1 MKQKISA
8 LGSGLD
14 RPFGASLAFL
24 GLDQKP
30 GTVEDVGPDAT
41 LKTMLAR
48 SAGAGNSPSQLL
60 SAVVSEYLS
69 DDERIRLEK
78 GRSIAIIGRDREA
91 DDILDTLV
99 RVKGKA
105 PVLIAPPGS
114 KSTIARRAVQRAIA
128 GEYPQSKPYRRMLE
142 RAHWVAITPGRLM
155 ALTSANNP
163 AGRKQA
169 VERFFDAALAIEK
182 KEKIRLVVFID
193 DFHTFDGDQVE
204 ALTSYMDSDT
214 RAVSIVG
221 ACSADKFNLA
231 FKDKANF
238 ARRVRQI
245 PVVEFSDEESLR
257 ILEKSW
263 IPRIEAHYG
272 VRFGE
277 RAKTPLVKLGTA
289 LYPEGGK
296 IDAGLKMAIDLAIH
310 CLRRQG
316 SAEPSGACLGQEAP
330 GEGSVAVE
338 EEDVYAFFKAR
349 TGYPVNPF
357 NPEEL
362 AGYMRALDA
371 ALGSEIIG
379 QERMRRD
386 LLHLFQD
393 VIVGSKKDMGVIAL
407 LGPTGTGKSQV
418 AKLLAQYGFNNPR
431 ALLRIDMTE
440 YRSHDSSL
448 NKLFGAV
455 GGLVTSTERQG
466 ILCDWF
472 DDPSQGKY
480 GGVVLIDEAERG
492 DTGVWERLMEFF
504 DTGTFVGG
512 DGRRRQARR
521 HIVILTS
528 NRGDKVLFPDSIVHW
543 SDAQIADYAEKIEE
557 KTLKRLFQMKLTGRD
572 EFQIPTP
579 VLNRIDR
586 YTVAAPLRSGQVAEI
601 VRRLSQKHMDAI
613 ASDLEVSITLDPR
626 IAKRLGEHYF
636 SVMDGVRPV
645 ERGVAKFFNAVKERL
660 QAGAIRSLRGRTMDL
675 TLHADNEAEGQARA
689 LCDGAFAF
697 AIDLPKAQVA
707 DPLLDPDFARRIAR
721 LSEILPQQVKGQDD
735 AVERTIEALASWL
748 SLPAASRRPL
758 GLFWVGPTGVG
769 KTELARAISLA
780 TFESRERMEIISF
793 GEVSN
798 EHRLNQVIGAPP
810 GTIGSDEVRTFERA
824 LRNMPEG
831 GVLVLDEISN
841 MGENIPTRDALFK
854 RLYHPFE
861 EGRWTSSATGET
873 YDLSKYVV
881 VLTGNDGEDYF
892 KGTDSD
898 EIREQIWRKL
908 KAPDKVRRMLGEA
921 GVPQAFLG
929 RMADVILFKPLTH
942 AIAQSVAEKLVGG
955 ILDRYAALGIE
966 IRLDES
972 FYRNFGD
979 FFYTADKGAR
989 SLRDMATHRLNH
1001 VIASA
1006 LSQVGCE
1013 REALRAH
1020 WVRLGLD
1027 AQLPDRPFVRPD
1039 DPKPRVEFV
1048 VEVGAQGSDTPHIF
1062 AAKDYTQFASLPRRL
1077 SEAQAR
1083 ATAYHE
1089 AGHAVVNDPAVTGQ
1103 KLIWLTILGDVGNL
1117 GFALYDEDEDRPVH
1131 VVDRRRAVLRLAR
1144 LMAGQTAMTMAGFAP
1159 DAGWAADLRAARQ
1172 LARRM
1177 ILEWGLDPEFL
1188 GVAPAHDTGRNDEPH
1203 LLSQRQIDRLSDTIV
1218 RLLAEAL
1225 KQAEGELGHN
1235 WELVETLVS
1244 SLLERGYVSG
1254 DTFSQLRDQCPSR
1267 EAAGDTRI
1275 VVIDVCTRL
1284 LVPTGV

>member
-1 MKQKISA
+1 MKQTIST
-8 LGSGLD
+8 SGRD

-30 GTVEDVGPDAT
+30 RVSEDVEPEAT
-41 LKTMLAR
+41 LRTMLAR
-48 SAGAGNSPSQLL
+48 NAGPGDTPAQLF

-69 DDERIRLEK
+69 DDERARLEK
-78 GRSIAIIGRDREA
+78 GRSAAIIGRDREA
-91 DDILDTLV
+91 DEILDTLV
-99 RVKGKA
+99 RIKGKA

-128 GEYPQSKPYRRMLE
+128 GEYPHSKPYRRMLE
-142 RAHWVAITPGRLM
+142 RAHWVAITPSRLM

-182 KEKIRLVVFID
+182 KEKIRIVVFID
-193 DFHTFDGDQVE
+193 EFHTLDGDQVE
-204 ALTSYMDSDT
+204 ALTPYMDSDA

-221 ACSADKFNLA
+221 ACSADKFNLS
-231 FKDKANF
+231 FKDNANF
-238 ARRVRQI
+238 FRRIRQI
-245 PVVEFSDEESLR
+245 PVVEFSDEEALR
-257 ILEKSW
+257 ILEEAW
-263 IPRIEAHYG
+263 LPRIAGHYG
-272 VRFGE
+272 VCFSQ
-277 RAKTPLVKLGTA
+277 RARTPLIRLGTA

-296 IDAGLKMAIDLAIH
+296 IDAGLKMAMDLAIH
-310 CLRRQG
+310 CLRR
-316 SAEPSGACLGQEAP
+316 AEPSDGP
-330 GEGSVAVE
+330 VAVE

-362 AGYMRALDA
+362 AGYMQALDA
-371 ALGSEIIG
+371 AIGAEIVG

-407 LGPTGTGKSQV
+407 LGPTGAGKSQI
-418 AKLLAQYGFNNPR
+418 ARLLAQHGFKNPR

-440 YRSHDSSL
+440 YRSHDASL

-492 DTGVWERLMEFF
+492 DPGVWERLMEFF
-504 DTGTFVGG
+504 DTGTFIGG

-521 HIVILTS
+521 HVVILTS
-528 NRGDKVLFPDSIVHW
+528 NRGDKILFPDSIPHW
-543 SDAQIADYAEKIEE
+543 SDAQLAAYAEQIEE

-579 VLNRIDR
+579 VLNRVDR
-586 YTVAAPLRSGQVAEI
+586 YTVAAPLRRAHVAEI
-601 VRRLSQKHMDAI
+601 VQRLAQRHMEAI

-626 IAKRLGEHYF
+626 IATRLGEHYF
-636 SVMDGVRPV
+636 SIMDGARPV

-675 TLHADNEAEGQARA
+675 VLHADNEAEGQARA
-689 LCDGAFAF
+689 LCDGGCAF

-707 DPLLDPDFARRIAR
+707 DPLLDPDFARQVAR
-721 LSEILPQQVKGQDD
+721 LREILPQQVKGQDE
-735 AVERTIEALASWL
+735 AVERTIEALTSWL
-748 SLPAASRRPL
+748 SLPAAARRPL

-780 TFESRERMEIISF
+780 LYESRERAEVIPF

-798 EHRLNQVIGAPP
+798 EQRLNQVIGAPP
-810 GTIGSDEVRTFERA
+810 GTIGSDEVRAFERA
-824 LRNMPEG
+824 LRNMPSG
-831 GVLVLDEISN
+831 GVLVFDEISN
-841 MGENIPTRDALFK
+841 MGENLSMRDALFK

-873 YDLSKYVV
+873 YDLSKYVI
-881 VLTGNDGEDYF
+881 VLTGNDGEAYF

-898 EIREQIWRKL
+898 EIREQIWQKL
-908 KAPDKVRRMLGEA
+908 KAPEKVRRMLGEA
-921 GVPQAFLG
+921 GVPQPFLG

-942 AIAQSVAEKLVGG
+942 AVARNVAQKLVAG

-966 IRLDES
+966 MRLDEP

-979 FFYTADKGAR
+979 LFYTADKGAR

-1001 VIASA
+1001 VIATA
-1006 LSQVGCE
+1006 LSQVGCAPE
-1013 REALRAH
+1013 VLRAH
-1020 WVRLGLD
+1020 WVRLGLI
-1027 AQLPDRPFVRPD
+1027 AELPDRPFVRPD
-1039 DPKPRVEFV
+1039 DPKPRVNLV
-1048 VEVGAQGSDTPHIF
+1048 VEVGAQGSATPGIVVT
-1062 AAKDYTQFASLPRRL
+1062 KDYTQFAALPKRL

-1103 KLIWLTILGDVGNL
+1103 KLSWLTILGDVGNL
-1117 GFALYDEDEDRPVH
+1117 GFALYDEDEDRPVL

-1188 GVAPAHDTGRNDEPH
+1188 GVAPAHDTGRNDDPH

-1225 KQAEGELGHN
+1225 AEAEAELGRN
-1235 WELVETLVS
+1235 WDLVEALVS
-1244 SLLERGYVSG
+1244 SLLERGSVSG
-1254 DTFSQLRDQCPSR
+1254 DAFIQLRDQCPTR
-1267 EAAGDTRI
+1267 EAADHPKIAG
-1275 VVIDVCTRL
+1275 VDVCARL
-1284 LVPTGV
+1284 LVRTGA

>member
-1 MKQKISA
+1 MKQKTFTS
-8 LGSGLD
+8 GSGRD

-30 GTVEDVGPDAT
+30 ERSESPPRESAPDAP
-41 LKTMLAR
+41 LKMLLAR
-48 SAGAGNSPSQLL
+48 NAGAGDTPAQLF

-69 DDERIRLEK
+69 DDERAHLAD
-78 GRSIAIIGRDREA
+78 GRATAIVGRDREA
-91 DDILDTLV
+91 DEILDTLV
-99 RVKGKA
+99 RIKARA

-114 KSTIARRAVQRAIA
+114 KSTIARRAVQRAVA
-128 GEYPQSKPYRRMLE
+128 GEYPKAKSYRRMLE
-142 RAHWVAITPGRLM
+142 RSHWVAITPSRLM
-155 ALTSANNP
+155 SLTSANNP

-169 VERFFDAALAIEK
+169 VERFFDATLALEK
-182 KEKIRLVVFID
+182 QEKIRVIVFID
-193 DFHTFDGDQVE
+193 DFHTLDGDQVE
-204 ALTSYMDSDT
+204 ALTPYMDSDT

-231 FKDKANF
+231 FKDNANF
-238 ARRVRQI
+238 VRRIRQI
-245 PVVEFSDEESLR
+245 PVVEFSDAESLR
-257 ILEKSW
+257 ILDESW
-263 IPRIEAHYG
+263 IPRIESHYG
-272 VRFGE
+272 VRFSP
-277 RAKTPLVKLGTA
+277 RARTPLVKLGTA
-289 LYPEGGK
+289 LHPEGGK

-310 CLRRQG
+310 CLRRQQ
-316 SAEPSGACLGQEAP
+316 ASGASDEPL
-330 GEGSVAVE
+330 AVG

-362 AGYMRALDA
+362 AAYMQALDA
-371 ALGSEIIG
+371 AIGAEIVG

-386 LLHLFQD
+386 LLQLFQD
-393 VIVGSKKDMGVIAL
+393 VIVGAKKDMGVIAL
-407 LGPTGTGKSQV
+407 LGPTGAGKSQI
-418 AKLLAQYGFNNPR
+418 AKLLARHGFNNPR

-455 GGLVTSTERQG
+455 GGLVTSNERQG

-492 DTGVWERLMEFF
+492 DPGVWERLMEFF

-512 DGRRRQARR
+512 DGRGRQARR
-521 HIVILTS
+521 HVVILTS
-528 NRGDKVLFPDSIVHW
+528 NRGDKILFPESIAHW
-543 SDAQIADYAEKIEE
+543 SDAQLADYADAIEE

-579 VLNRIDR
+579 ALNRIDR
-586 YTVAAPLRSGQVAEI
+586 YTVAAPLRSGQAAEI
-601 VRRLSQKHMDAI
+601 VRRLAQKQIDAI
-613 ASDLEVSITLDPR
+613 AADLEVAIALDPA
-626 IAKRLGEHYF
+626 IATRLGEHYY
-636 SVMDGVRPV
+636 SIMDGARPL
-645 ERGVAKFFNAVKERL
+645 ERGVAQFFNAVRERL
-660 QAGAIRSLRGRTMDL
+660 QSGAIRTARGRSIDL
-675 TLHADNEAEGQARA
+675 ILHADNEAEGQAQA
-689 LCDGAFAF
+689 LCDGALAF

-707 DPLLDPDFARRIAR
+707 DPLLDPDFARQVAR
-721 LSEILPQQVKGQDD
+721 LCEILPQQVKGQID
-735 AVERTIEALASWL
+735 AVERTIEALTSWL
-748 SLPAASRRPL
+748 SLPVAARKPL

-780 TFESRERMEIISF
+780 LFESRERAEIIPF

-810 GTIGSDEVRTFERA
+810 GTIGSDEVRAFERA
-824 LRNMPEG
+824 LRNMPDG
-831 GVLVLDEISN
+831 GVLVFDEISN
-841 MGENIPTRDALFK
+841 MGENVPTRDALFK

-908 KAPDKVRRMLGEA
+908 KAPDKVRRMLGEH
-921 GVPQAFLG
+921 GVPQPFLG

-942 AIAQSVAEKLVGG
+942 AIARNVAEKLVAG
-955 ILDRYAALGIE
+955 ILDRYKALGIE
-966 IRLDES
+966 IRVDEP
-972 FYRNFGD
+972 FYRIFGD
-979 FFYTADKGAR
+979 LFYTADKGAR

-1013 REALRAH
+1013 RQVLRTR
-1020 WVRLGLD
+1020 WVRLRLD
-1027 AQLPDRPFVRPD
+1027 AQMPDRPFFSAD

-1048 VEVGAQGSDTPHIF
+1048 VEVGARGAATPSIVV
-1062 AAKDYTQFASLPRRL
+1062 AKDYTQFAALPKRL
-1077 SEAQAR
+1077 PQAQAH

-1103 KLIWLTILGDVGNL
+1103 KLTWLTILGDIGNL

-1131 VVDRRRAVLRLAR
+1131 VVDRRGAVLRLAR

-1159 DAGWAADLRAARQ
+1159 DGGWAADLRAARQ

-1188 GVAPAHDTGRNDEPH
+1188 GVAPAHDTGRNDDPH
-1203 LLSQRQIDRLSDTIV
+1203 LLSQRQIDRLSKTIV
-1218 RLLAEAL
+1218 GLLSEAL
-1225 KQAEGELGHN
+1225 TEAQSQLGRN
-1235 WELVETLVS
+1235 WDLVEALVA

-1254 DTFSQLRDQCPSR
+1254 DTFNQLREQTPPR
-1267 EAAGDTRI
+1267 ETADHPRI
-1275 VVIDVCTRL
+1275 MGVDVCARL
-1284 LVPTGV
+1284 LVQTKEI